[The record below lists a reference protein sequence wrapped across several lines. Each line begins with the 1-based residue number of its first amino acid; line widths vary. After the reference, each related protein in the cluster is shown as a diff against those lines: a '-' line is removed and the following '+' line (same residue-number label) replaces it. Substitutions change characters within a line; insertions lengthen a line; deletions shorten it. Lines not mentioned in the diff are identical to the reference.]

1 MNRKVLG
8 VIAGLLLTTSLVA
21 CSSGTTDTQN
31 QTDPNASPAT
41 ENTTSGT
48 ATEKEDTTKKDSAA
62 TEKEDTTKK
71 EGAATE
77 KEDTTKKD
85 SAATEKE
92 DTTKKDS
99 AATEK
104 ENTSK
109 TEGEKTKP

>member
-21 CSSGTTDTQN
+21 CSSGTGTQN
-31 QTDPNASPAT
+31 QADPNASPAT

-104 ENTSK
+104 EDTSK

>member
-21 CSSGTTDTQN
+21 CSSGTDTQN

-48 ATEKEDTTKKDSAA
+48 ATEKEDTTKKEGAA

-77 KEDTTKKD
+77 KEDTTK
-85 SAATEKE
+85 
-92 DTTKKDS
+92 
-99 AATEK
+99 
-104 ENTSK
+104 

>member
-48 ATEKEDTTKKDSAA
+48 ATEKEDTTKK
-62 TEKEDTTKK
+62 